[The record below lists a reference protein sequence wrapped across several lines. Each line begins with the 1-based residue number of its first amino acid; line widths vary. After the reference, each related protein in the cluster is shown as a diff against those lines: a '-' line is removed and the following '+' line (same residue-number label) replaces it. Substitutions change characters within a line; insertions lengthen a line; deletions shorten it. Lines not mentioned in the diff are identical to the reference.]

1 MRNSVDHY
9 HEHLIC
15 AIERL
20 LPQISY
26 ISHGPNE
33 ISGRISES
41 FVFHPCVTRI
51 SSSFPD
57 FKRSGNDEFA
67 SLIATSWRCFP
78 RTAFQ
83 QISCPDPGTFLSPW
97 GSCNPCC
104 DGQTFPSC
112 SIAELLIA
120 KRGEH
125 KTENWTFRLNHLLV
139 LVWGRLLELRTVW
152 FTR

>member
-1 MRNSVDHY
+1 MQSNVCFLRYLILVMDRMKYLVESVN
-9 HEHLIC
+9 L
-15 AIERL
+15 
-20 LPQISY
+20 
-26 ISHGPNE
+26 
-33 ISGRISES
+33 S
-41 FVFHPCVTRI
+41 FSTLVRI